1 MLVERSFSVVKKNS
15 GETNGCVSCPI
26 IEVCYKFVDRQSG
39 DIIMDRIERFSEQ
52 TYDYKAIEFIK
63 RTSNQA
69 SICRKSFPNFKI
81 VETTPKEIHRI
92 VGRGGNTIAE
102 SNSFLGLIWQY
113 FLVTI
118 GAFVIIAII
127 GLIITGIGSLFN

>member
-1 MLVERSFSVVKKNS
+1 
-15 GETNGCVSCPI
+15 
-26 IEVCYKFVDRQSG
+26 
-39 DIIMDRIERFSEQ
+39 MDRIERFSEQ

-63 RTSNQA
+63 RTSKQA
-69 SICRKSFPNFKI
+69 SICRKSFPNYKI